1 MDTENLLI
9 DKAKSGD
16 EYSFSKLI
24 NTYENYVFAIILNF
38 VKDQNDIEN
47 IAQEVFLQVYVS
59 LPRFDNDNF
68 KGWIGRIASNKSID
82 FLRKK
87 KAKYREE
94 VIEDEVLEKVDLNRD
109 DSPEVYLVKKERHEQ
124 LLIMINSIPNI
135 YRDVLIKFYFQE
147 KSYEIIA
154 NEEDVSVK
162 TIASRLYRAKLLLKE
177 KWRDKYEALWLYRVV
192 TL

>member
-68 KGWIGRIASNKSID
+68 KGWIGRIASSKSID

-154 NEEDVSVK
+154 NEEGVSVK

-177 KWRDKYEALWLYRVV
+177 NWRDKYEAL
-192 TL
+192 